1 MVVVNVV
8 VGVDE
13 WFETFFD
20 RLYYE
25 TYRPF
30 ETEDRNE
37 KEARFIVDAL
47 GLPHGSTV
55 LDLGCGYA
63 RHAVYLAKWGFR
75 VVCYDLSKFMLERAR
90 ERVEEFGVAGRV
102 ELVRGDMRRLEYDS
116 YFDGAYIFFTAFGYF
131 SDREN
136 MLVLERVSRALKPGG
151 TLLIDLLNPV
161 RVMYEA
167 HLYRGVKRVW
177 SEAGDYV
184 ELEEAVFDVRRARIN
199 VRRKYYRRA
208 DGGLVDER
216 SFTLR
221 IYTYWELRE
230 MLEKAG
236 MRLEKAYGSY
246 KGDEYEPESPRL
258 IVVTHKAE

>member
-1 MVVVNVV
+1 M
-8 VGVDE
+8 GE

-30 ETEDRNE
+30 ETEERNE
-37 KEARFIVDAL
+37 REARFIVEAL
-47 GLPHGSTV
+47 GLPQGSTV

-63 RHAVYLAKWGFR
+63 RHAVYLARWGYR
-75 VVCYDLSKFMLERAR
+75 VTCYDLSEFMLERAR
-90 ERVEEFGVAGRV
+90 ERVGEFGVAGSV
-102 ELVRGDMRRLEYDS
+102 ELVKGDMRELAYESR
-116 YFDGAYIFFTAFGYF
+116 FDGAYMFFTTFGYF

-136 MLVLERVSRALKPGG
+136 MLVLERVSRALRPGG
-151 TLLIDLLNPV
+151 ALLIDLLNPV
-161 RVMYEA
+161 RVMYDA
-167 HLYRGVKRVW
+167 YVYGGVKRVW
-177 SEAGDYV
+177 SEVGDYV

-199 VRRKYYRRA
+199 VRRRYYRRS

-246 KGDEYEPESPRL
+246 KGDEYGPTSPRL
-258 IVVTHKAE
+258 IVVARKAE